1 MNKMFSVNQETC
13 EIAKVK
19 EITCDLK
26 NFYLGER
33 VVLIVDGKQITRR
46 VYDNKESG
54 LFVRINGCMI
64 CYYDF
69 N

>member
-1 MNKMFSVNQETC
+1 MNKMFNASQDAC
-13 EIAKVK
+13 ESAGVKQIA
-19 EITCDLK
+19 CDLK
-26 NFYLGER
+26 NFYVGEK
-33 VVLIVDGKQITRR
+33 VVLVVDGKQITRR
-46 VYDNKESG
+46 VYDNRDCG